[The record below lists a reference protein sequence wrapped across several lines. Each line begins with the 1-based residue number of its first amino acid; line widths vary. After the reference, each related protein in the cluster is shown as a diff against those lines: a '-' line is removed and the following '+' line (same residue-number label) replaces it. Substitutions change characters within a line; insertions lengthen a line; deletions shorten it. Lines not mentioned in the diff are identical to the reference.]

1 MTIKT
6 PFLPQSSFQE
16 SPMDAKSRW
25 GGKFHENCLHG
36 LEVFPTGNLLIVNNY
51 TVEKQNLFDWVIKFN
66 IISEGKDEH
75 LVSR

>member
-1 MTIKT
+1 M
-6 PFLPQSSFQE
+6 
-16 SPMDAKSRW
+16 
-25 GGKFHENCLHG
+25 GGKFHENCLYG

-66 IISEGKDEH
+66 IINEGKDEH